1 MEASEPMVRA
11 SRMTEADDTEQG
23 EPNAEM
29 EKARRLRAR
38 LRWRMA
44 LMGVRFTRC
53 LELQRTDEH
62 RLCDAKVDDLKTS
75 DDL

>member
-1 MEASEPMVRA
+1 
-11 SRMTEADDTEQG
+11 
-23 EPNAEM
+23 
-29 EKARRLRAR
+29 
-38 LRWRMA
+38 
-44 LMGVRFTRC
+44 MGVRFTRC